1 MNKKATN
8 GLGFLQVLTLIFITL
23 KLTEVITWSWWLV
36 LAPLWVPLGIALVVI
51 ICIALYITF
60 SKTNKNT

>member
-1 MNKKATN
+1 MNNAKN

-36 LAPLWVPLGIALVVI
+36 LAPLWIPLGIALVVI